1 MKLQLEREQRC
12 KDHSL
17 EIDQARSVDVLI
29 STCGHYCKLQ
39 MEMEQRCKDLSL
51 EIDQTRSVDVL
62 ISTCGHNCKL
72 QLEREQR
79 CKDHSLET
87 DQAGSVDVL
96 ISIHVGTTVS
106 YSWRGS
112 RGARITPWRVIRLGQ

>member
-1 MKLQLEREQRC
+1 MVKLQLEREQRC

-17 EIDQARSVDVLI
+17 EIDQARSVAVLI
-29 STCGHYCKLQ
+29 STCGYY
-39 MEMEQRCKDLSL
+39 
-51 EIDQTRSVDVL
+51 
-62 ISTCGHNCKL
+62 CKL

-79 CKDHSLET
+79 CNDHSLEI
-87 DQAGSVDVL
+87 DQARSVDVL

-112 RGARITPWRVIRLGQ
+112 RGARITPWTLIKPGQ